1 MKIVLDGIKSR
12 GHCLRMSNNEIKQFI
27 ENNSQ
32 LIADKVYELADDV
45 EFSEFNEEQ
54 QHKLKITLAAIE
66 VLKMIP

>member
-1 MKIVLDGIKSR
+1 MP
-12 GHCLRMSNNEIKQFI
+12 NNEIKQFI

-32 LIADKVYELADDV
+32 LIADKVNAYTAACNIK
-45 EFSEFNEEQ
+45 FSEFNEEQ